1 MTLSVIMDLALLG
14 IPIGIIFL
22 YFGSKWMVDGAKMI
36 AIIMGISPFVIG
48 LTVLAFGSSA
58 PEAFTSIV
66 SRDAPQLI
74 IGNVV
79 GSNIVNLGVA
89 IGLAAIL
96 SPLFCSFK
104 ETKLELGFMVLSGL
118 MVYAMALTGMIGL
131 GFGLILVASIFIF
144 VYIVY
149 RLKRNGDGAK
159 AANDEKETVDWP
171 LWKCILLTVFGLA
184 VLYFGSE
191 FFVAGAKVAAGMLG
205 VSDLL
210 IGLIVVAVGTS
221 LPEICICLMAAY
233 RGETDMAI
241 SNIVG
246 SNIFNCFFV
255 LGIGACLADV
265 PILDSVLTF
274 HLPVMMVMTLIMCAF
289 LYKNDRIG
297 RYAGAILFAIYVVYV
312 ALLAFNPSLTM

>member
-1 MTLSVIMDLALLG
+1 MDIALLG
-14 IPIGIIFL
+14 IPIGVVLL

-89 IGLAAIL
+89 IGLAAVL
-96 SPLFCSFK
+96 SPLICSFK
-104 ETKLELGFMVLSGL
+104 ETRLELGFMVLSAL
-118 MVYAMALTGMIGL
+118 IVFLMALTGTIGPV
-131 GFGLILVASIFIF
+131 FGLMLVASILVF
-144 VYIVY
+144 VFIVY
-149 RLKRNGDGAK
+149 RLKCDTDEARDANRN
-159 AANDEKETVDWP
+159 KETVDWP
-171 LWKCILLTVFGLA
+171 LWKCVLLTVVGLA

-191 FFVAGAKVAAGMLG
+191 FFVDGAKVAASMLG

-210 IGLIVVAVGTS
+210 IGLVVVAVGTS

-233 RGETDMAI
+233 RGETDMAV

-255 LGIGACLADV
+255 LGIGSCLATV
-265 PILDSVLTF
+265 PILDSVLMF
-274 HLPVMMVMTLIMCAF
+274 HLPVMMLMTLIMCVF
-289 LYKNDRIG
+289 LYKFNKVG
-297 RYAGAILFAIYVVYV
+297 RYSGMVLFAIYVAYI
-312 ALLAFNPSLTM
+312 ALLAFNPSLSM

>member
-1 MTLSVIMDLALLG
+1 MDLALLG
-14 IPIGIIFL
+14 IPLGIVLL

-36 AIIMGISPFVIG
+36 AVIMGISPFVIG

-79 GSNIVNLGVA
+79 GSNIVNMGVA

-96 SPLFCSFK
+96 SPLLCSFK
-104 ETKLELGFMVLSGL
+104 ETKLELGFMVLSAL
-118 MVYAMALTGMIGL
+118 IVLAMALTGTIGMV
-131 GFGLILVASIFIF
+131 FGLILMALIFIF

-149 RLKRNGDGAK
+149 RVKIDSDEAT
-159 AANDEKETVDWP
+159 AANEKREVVEWP
-171 LWKCILLTVFGLA
+171 LWKCILLTIVGLA

-191 FFVAGAKVAAGMLG
+191 FFVDGAKVAASMLG

-233 RGETDMAI
+233 RKETDMAV

-265 PILDSVLTF
+265 PILDSVVMF
-274 HLPVMMVMTLIMCAF
+274 HLPVMILMSVIMCAF
-289 LYKNDRIG
+289 LYKNNRIG
-297 RYAGAILFAIYVVYV
+297 RYAGALLFAIYVVYV
-312 ALLAFNPSLTM
+312 VMLAFNPSLTM